1 MKDLQLVLT
10 SDDSR
15 WSLPE
20 PLIAIA
26 DEHKYSSR
34 LLDMIEDEAALL
46 AEGKTAD
53 LDCIADVL
61 NYIIHYP
68 DRYHHPKEELIFDR
82 MVDADDN
89 TQKVIK
95 RLRQGHEEVATMGH
109 DIALEVEACRSTRSK
124 KKRQTL
130 SRHLDVYING
140 LREHMHM
147 EETQV
152 FKPAMELLSAADWAS
167 IDKQIKPIID
177 PVFGEQTADRY
188 EQLFSRYLNRFVTV
202 STGAISPA
210 FVEKAASNIEQ
221 LIYAIGE
228 VRQLPGRLADNAM
241 YNGRSQMGLLKQLLS
256 SSDLDEFKLSTKTFF
271 AGFKEN
277 SGGVWELVRDAFN
290 AREPEL
296 LDTRRAE
303 ISEAVSLKDEEDFNN
318 FGEQARTKHQAG
330 KISWQAVATNVL
342 FRLTIKQL
350 MGHAGLG
357 AAEYS
362 KKMTFLTDKVPPGIE
377 VEAVEFEAFKARW
390 LRPEGQLA
398 TNKTI
403 LYLPGGGFIFP
414 ASSGHAT
421 IVSKLAKKTRSQG
434 LMVHYRLA
442 PEHPFPAGLE
452 DAVAAYRYLLEDQ
465 GIAPTDIV
473 LAGDSAGGGL
483 SMSLLLAL
491 QEEGLPLPKAVTLIS
506 PLADLS
512 FSGESR
518 EFNRWQDPMLPT
530 SRKMD
535 SFDMYSGGTPSKSPL
550 LSPVFG
556 DLSGMPPIF
565 AQVSNT
571 EILLDDTLR
580 LARKARSQGVDA
592 QVEVWNSLPHVWH
605 LWSYLPESE
614 YALSR
619 IADFFNKH
627 FEEQPLPMTGN
638 GI

>member
-1 MKDLQLVLT
+1 
-10 SDDSR
+10 
-15 WSLPE
+15 
-20 PLIAIA
+20 
-26 DEHKYSSR
+26 
-34 LLDMIEDEAALL
+34 MIEDEAALL
-46 AEGKTAD
+46 AEGKPAD

-95 RLRQGHEEVATMGH
+95 RLRRGHEEVATMGR
-109 DIALEVEACRSTRSK
+109 DIEQEVESCKGSRSK
-124 KKRQTL
+124 KKRQAL
-130 SRHLDVYING
+130 GRHLDVYING
-140 LREHMHM
+140 LREHMHL

-188 EQLFSRYLNRFVTV
+188 QQLFSRYLNRFVTV

-210 FVEKAASNIEQ
+210 FVEKAASSIEQ
-221 LIYAIGE
+221 LIYAAGE

-241 YNGRSQMGLLKQLLS
+241 YNGRSQVMLLKQMFA
-256 SSDLDEFKLSTKTFF
+256 SSDLDELKSTAKNFVG
-271 AGFKEN
+271 GFKEN
-277 SGGVWELVRDAFN
+277 RGGSWAMIRDALY
-290 AREPEL
+290 AREPAPV
-296 LDTRRAE
+296 DTQSNDM
-303 ISEAVSLKDEEDFNN
+303 SEAVTLIEDDDYAD
-318 FGEQARTKHQAG
+318 FGDQAREKHQAG
-330 KISWQAVATNVL
+330 KVSWQAVATNVL

-377 VEAVEFEAFKARW
+377 VEAVEFEAFQARW
-390 LRPEGQLA
+390 FRPEGQLP
-398 TNKTI
+398 TQKTI

-421 IVSKLAKKTRSQG
+421 IVSKLARKTRSQG

-465 GIAPTDIV
+465 GIAPNDIV

-491 QEEGLPLPKAVTLIS
+491 QEEGLPMPKAVTLIS

-614 YALSR
+614 FALSR
-619 IADFFNKH
+619 IADFFNTH
-627 FEEQPLPMTGN
+627 FEEQPLPMAANGN
-638 GI
+638 